1 MSPKPDKRKQAAAAT
16 RGRILEAAERLF
28 AEHGIDGVSVRTI
41 AAAAHVDVAM
51 INYHFSSKA
60 GLFHA
65 VFRRRAD
72 PLNAMR
78 LQALGAALPRSRGR
92 PDLERVIYALAAP
105 NIYLRHLPDMG
116 GVPFG
121 RIVVREMTDP
131 KGEQRRLVAE
141 AFDPVVE
148 KFLRALGE
156 ALPGAPRKALLWAYH
171 FTIGTLIQTMASTG
185 RLEKLSGGLCTFKD
199 PEEVLSYLVPFIM
212 HGIAGCVKHSRPRES
227 SPRRRRATSR
237 RRASGAPSRSARP
250 A

>member
-1 MSPKPDKRKQAAAAT
+1 MSPKPGKRKQAAAAT
-16 RGRILEAAERLF
+16 RARILEAAEALF
-28 AEHGIDGVSVRTI
+28 AEHGLDGVSVRTI
-41 AAAAHVDVAM
+41 ATAAHVDVAM
-51 INYHFSSKA
+51 INYHFASKV
-60 GLFHA
+60 GLFRA

-78 LQALGAALPRSRGR
+78 LQALGAALPRTRGR
-92 PDLERVIYALAAP
+92 PDLERVVYALAAP

-131 KGEQRRLVAE
+131 KGEQRRLIAD

-148 KFLRALGE
+148 KFLHALSE
-156 ALPGAPRKALLWAYH
+156 AMPGAPRKALLWAYH

-185 RLEKLSGGLCTFKD
+185 RLEKLSRGLCTFKD
-199 PEEVLSYLVPFIM
+199 PEEVLGYLVPFIM
-212 HGIAGCVKHSRPRES
+212 HGIVGCVKHARAAK
-227 SPRRRRATSR
+227 SPAPRRRATSR
-237 RRASGAPSRSARP
+237 RAPGAPSRSARS

>member
-1 MSPKPDKRKQAAAAT
+1 MSPQPGKRRQAAEAT
-16 RGRILEAAERLF
+16 RARILEAAERLF
-28 AEHGIDGVSVRTI
+28 AEHGLDGVSVRTI
-41 AAAAHVDVAM
+41 ASAAHVDVAL
-51 INYHFSSKA
+51 INYHFHSKV
-60 GLFHA
+60 GLFRT

-78 LQALGAALPRSRGR
+78 LQALGAALPRTRGR
-92 PDLERVIYALAAP
+92 PDLERVLYALAAP

-116 GVPFG
+116 GAAFG

-131 KGEQRRLVAE
+131 KGEERGLIAE

-148 KFLRALGE
+148 KFLRALNE

-185 RLEKLSGGLCTFKD
+185 RLEKLSKGLCTFKD

-212 HGIAGCVKHSRPRES
+212 HGLAGCVKHSTVRKPAA
-227 SPRRRRATSR
+227 RRRRATSR
-237 RRASGAPSRSARP
+237 RAPGAPSRSARP